1 MGPRTQPARWTRAW
15 HAAGRIQ
22 KDIVLVTRCSDQFYL
37 TQYESKRHVVIQRLL
52 VSLLRALVKTLLHE
66 SVLEAQVDKTNALAE

>member
-1 MGPRTQPARWTRAW
+1 MGPRTQPATWTRAW

-52 VSLLRALVKTLLHE
+52 VTLLRAQVKTLLHE
-66 SVLEAQVDKTNALAE
+66 SVLKAQVDKTNALAE